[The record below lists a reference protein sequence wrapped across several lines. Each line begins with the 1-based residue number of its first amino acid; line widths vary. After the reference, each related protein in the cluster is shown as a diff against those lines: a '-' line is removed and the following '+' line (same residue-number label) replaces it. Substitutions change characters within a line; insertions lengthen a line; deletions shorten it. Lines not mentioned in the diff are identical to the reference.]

1 MNKSFDSIIKFI
13 NQYDESNN
21 LSSKLDKLKGEK
33 KVYSDIVGV
42 EKDDDGL
49 ELQYVNIV
57 QEGGGTLGIALLGF
71 CFVLEY
77 MGIRFMRL
85 AGTSAG
91 AINTLFMASIGEKHE
106 PKTPELFSIL
116 EELNMMEFVDGHPFV
131 KMMVKSLI
139 SKDGWI
145 AGLFVAFVVM
155 LLLLVFVYPFFA
167 FITNEAN
174 LFYLLTLII
183 FSIFLGYGI
192 YLYIRIKKANYG
204 MNPGVFFQK
213 EFLEKKLS
221 QNGIQSK
228 KQLDNIAYKK
238 YNLIKKTVNG
248 NATLPVMLRPGIV
261 SNCVNIIA
269 DYSFIAADIYS
280 EQKVQFPLNANLY
293 WNDVDQI
300 NPSNFVRASMA
311 IPLFFEPLI
320 IPISS
325 NEDKIINSWKEVGV
339 EPEKIPNKGVFVDGG
354 TLSNFPIN
362 IFHDPDIKI
371 PRLPTIGIRLQEEEP
386 KPITDI
392 ENIGDYMSKIINTMR
407 NHLDKDF
414 LKKHNFYEKRCIADI
429 ETWKTKA
436 NWLDFNMSVENKAA
450 LFLKGVESGLTYL
463 EKFDWEIY
471 KKEREELYNLK

>member
-116 EELNMMEFVDGHPFV
+116 EELNMMEFVNGHPFV

-192 YLYIRIKKANYG
+192 YLYIRFKKANYG

-238 YNLIKKTVNG
+238 YNLIKKTVN
-248 NATLPVMLRPGIV
+248 MRIK
-261 SNCVNIIA
+261 SR
-269 DYSFIAADIYS
+269 
-280 EQKVQFPLNANLY
+280 E
-293 WNDVDQI
+293 
-300 NPSNFVRASMA
+300 
-311 IPLFFEPLI
+311 
-320 IPISS
+320 
-325 NEDKIINSWKEVGV
+325 NS
-339 EPEKIPNKGVFVDGG
+339 
-354 TLSNFPIN
+354 THS
-362 IFHDPDIKI
+362 
-371 PRLPTIGIRLQEEEP
+371 
-386 KPITDI
+386 
-392 ENIGDYMSKIINTMR
+392 
-407 NHLDKDF
+407 
-414 LKKHNFYEKRCIADI
+414 
-429 ETWKTKA
+429 
-436 NWLDFNMSVENKAA
+436 
-450 LFLKGVESGLTYL
+450 
-463 EKFDWEIY
+463 
-471 KKEREELYNLK
+471 